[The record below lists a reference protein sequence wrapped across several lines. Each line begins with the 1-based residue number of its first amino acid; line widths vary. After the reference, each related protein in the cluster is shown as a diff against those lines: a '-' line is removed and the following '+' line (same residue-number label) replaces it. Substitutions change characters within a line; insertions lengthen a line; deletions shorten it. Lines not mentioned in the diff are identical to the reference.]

1 MHCMVINYT
10 FIENRSR
17 EKKACIWY
25 IHLNSS
31 ALTFHGAFSPRVSC
45 CILYQLYVNVQL
57 LILFFLHFVHQYNVY
72 FFHMF
77 QNTFHSLNLDT
88 SIQNI
93 IGYTIEFESKS
104 RIWLFKKRVIIPFE
118 KKYNDQLNCIL
129 FLNVHKIVQ
138 EYRGIYD
145 MHNVCKKITIA

>member
-1 MHCMVINYT
+1 MFMTRGNFRLRKMIRFYYKQRLLTVQICNGLHSQHTKTCMHCMVRNYM

-25 IHLNSS
+25 IHLKSS

-45 CILYQLYVNVQL
+45 RLLYQLYFNVQL

-77 QNTFHSLNLDT
+77 ENTFYSLNLDT
-88 SIQNI
+88 SI
-93 IGYTIEFESKS
+93 
-104 RIWLFKKRVIIPFE
+104 
-118 KKYNDQLNCIL
+118 
-129 FLNVHKIVQ
+129 
-138 EYRGIYD
+138 
-145 MHNVCKKITIA
+145 